1 MKKSAFFTVAI
12 YLASLA
18 LLAALYT
25 FLIIPQVK
33 KKTSLV
39 YEEMY
44 KKSTGAFV
52 DVLTYKGE
60 TPLMSGVVLT
70 DVNRNNF
77 EVVKVPAN
85 LIVENA
91 VCDFDLIKD
100 RMLKYTVVKGQQ
112 ISFDLVGQD
121 EEEFSSTRRLKEFKV
136 KSLVG
141 ELAMKGTY
149 VDIIARFPDG
159 SYQEVISRI
168 RIYDIL
174 CTNVNGKCEY
184 LKDSD
189 GFYTIILAVNE
200 EEFRT
205 LNNALLTGYL
215 DTRLHLVNKVSGP

>member
-1 MKKSAFFTVAI
+1 M
-12 YLASLA
+12 
-18 LLAALYT
+18 
-25 FLIIPQVK
+25 
-33 KKTSLV
+33 
-39 YEEMY
+39 
-44 KKSTGAFV
+44 
-52 DVLTYKGE
+52 LTYKGE

-215 DTRLHLVNKVSGP
+215 DTMHL

>member
-1 MKKSAFFTVAI
+1 MKKGAFFTVAI

-44 KKSTGAFV
+44 RQSAGAFV

-60 TPLMSGVVLT
+60 TPLMAGVIIT
-70 DVNRNNF
+70 EVNRDNF

-85 LIVENA
+85 LMVENA
-91 VCDFDLIKD
+91 VYNFDLIKD
-100 RMLKYTVVKGQQ
+100 KMLKYTVVKGQKM
-112 ISFDLVGQD
+112 SFDFVGQN
-121 EEEFSSTRRLKEFKV
+121 EEEFSITRRLKEFKV

-141 ELAMKGTY
+141 ELAMKGNY
-149 VDIIARFPDG
+149 VDIIARYPDG
-159 SYQEVISRI
+159 SYQEVISKI

-174 CTNVNGKCEY
+174 CTNVNGKWEY
-184 LKDSD
+184 LKDSN

-200 EEFRT
+200 EEFRL

-215 DTRLHLVNKVSGP
+215 DTRLHLVNKVSYS

>member
-136 KSLVG
+136 KSLG
-141 ELAMKGTY
+141 ENL
-149 VDIIARFPDG
+149 
-159 SYQEVISRI
+159 Q
-168 RIYDIL
+168 
-174 CTNVNGKCEY
+174 
-184 LKDSD
+184 
-189 GFYTIILAVNE
+189 
-200 EEFRT
+200 
-205 LNNALLTGYL
+205 
-215 DTRLHLVNKVSGP
+215 

>member
-1 MKKSAFFTVAI
+1 MKKGAFFTVAI

-77 EVVKVPAN
+77 EVVKVP
-85 LIVENA
+85 
-91 VCDFDLIKD
+91 
-100 RMLKYTVVKGQQ
+100 
-112 ISFDLVGQD
+112 
-121 EEEFSSTRRLKEFKV
+121 
-136 KSLVG
+136 
-141 ELAMKGTY
+141 
-149 VDIIARFPDG
+149 
-159 SYQEVISRI
+159 
-168 RIYDIL
+168 
-174 CTNVNGKCEY
+174 
-184 LKDSD
+184 
-189 GFYTIILAVNE
+189 
-200 EEFRT
+200 
-205 LNNALLTGYL
+205 
-215 DTRLHLVNKVSGP
+215 